1 MENIYCILILL
12 FSSSISRSIN
22 LLKIDS
28 IIVVREKNIFGQ

>member
-1 MENIYCILILL
+1 MEKIYCILILL

-28 IIVVREKNIFGQ
+28 IIVVREKIIFGQ